1 MAGICCIITGTVYD
15 DAGNADDGSICGG
28 TLGTFD
34 AVAAATAA
42 VDNTDDDVSLS
53 KLLRVSSV
61 GSGLMTSGIIDGYS
75 SSKLDMKLRKCCCRC
90 SKFVPGPTGLAER
103 TSCR

>member
-1 MAGICCIITGTVYD
+1 MGVCCICCIITGTVD
-15 DAGNADDGSICGG
+15 DVVGNIGGG
-28 TLGTFD
+28 TLGTLD

-42 VDNTDDDVSLS
+42 VGNTDDDVSLS

-75 SSKLDMKLRKCCCRC
+75 SSKLDMKLRKCYCR
-90 SKFVPGPTGLAER
+90 
-103 TSCR
+103 